1 MIFNSSPQL
10 RRPEYSVCRAY
21 VGAGQLIAHRLRQA
35 PPDLDISDAMSM
47 LTILEI
53 ASIATAI
60 LRGLHRDR

>member
-1 MIFNSSPQL
+1 MS
-10 RRPEYSVCRAY
+10 RVCRAY
-21 VGAGQLIAHRLRQA
+21 VGAGQLIAHRLRRA